1 MHRLVR
7 LLAVLAISFVSV
19 LPAAARPPELS
30 GVVQAKEPFGRASL
44 TWLFLKAYDV
54 SLWTDAPSWSMNE
67 TFALT
72 IEYNMSF
79 SREEIA
85 ERTIDEMRRVAPGV
99 PAAKFEG
106 LGPLLS
112 KLLPDVKSGDR
123 ISAVHIPGRP
133 VQFFHNGKG
142 TGQAE
147 VDGFAEPFFGIWLSP
162 LSAEPGIRKRLL
174 RIER

>member
-1 MHRLVR
+1 MHKVVVF
-7 LLAVLAISFVSV
+7 AVCVALSIMAV
-19 LPAAARPPELS
+19 LPASARPPELN
-30 GVVQAKEPFGRASL
+30 GVVQAKEPYGRASL

-54 SLWTDAPSWSMNE
+54 SLWTDAPTWSFND

-79 SREEIA
+79 STEELV
-85 ERTIDEMRRVAPGV
+85 ERTVEEMRRVSPGLAPATLARFAPQV
-99 PAAKFEG
+99 A
-106 LGPLLS
+106 

-123 ISAVHIPGRP
+123 ISAVHVPGRP

-147 VDGFAEPFFGIWLSP
+147 DTGLAQPFFEIWLSP
-162 LSAEPGIRKRLL
+162 LSAEPGIRSRLL
-174 RIER
+174 RIGK

>member
-1 MHRLVR
+1 
-7 LLAVLAISFVSV
+7 
-19 LPAAARPPELS
+19 
-30 GVVQAKEPFGRASL
+30 
-44 TWLFLKAYDV
+44 
-54 SLWTDAPSWSMNE
+54 MNE

>member
-1 MHRLVR
+1 MLKLVR
-7 LLAVLAISFVSV
+7 FAAVIAIAFAFV

-30 GVVQAKEPFGRASL
+30 GVVQAKEPYGRASL

-54 SLWTDAPSWSMNE
+54 SLWTDAPRWSMNE
-67 TFALT
+67 TFALS

-79 SREEIA
+79 TREEIA
-85 ERTIDEMRRVAPGV
+85 ERTIEEMRRVAPGI
-99 PAAKFEG
+99 PAGTLASFA
-106 LGPLLS
+106 PLVRR
-112 KLLPDVKSGDR
+112 LLPDVKSGDR

-147 VDGFAEPFFGIWLSP
+147 AAGFAEPFFGIWLSP

-174 RIER
+174 RIEQ

>member
-1 MHRLVR
+1 MHKLVR
-7 LLAVLAISFVSV
+7 LLAVLAISVATI

-54 SLWTDAPSWSMNE
+54 SLWTDAPRWSMNE

-79 SREEIA
+79 TREEIA
-85 ERTIDEMRRVAPGV
+85 ERTIEEMRRVAPGI
-99 PAAKFEG
+99 PAAKLAG
-106 LGPLLS
+106 LAPLLN